1 MSLEFGIYC
10 RDKFVEFIVF
20 LKFWMSSSSV
30 MRASHRFMADERMRQ
45 SMKSVSMFLS
55 LKAVSGSVL
64 SCVGIVVIVS
74 LWTML
79 MLLME
84 ISCPFLIV

>member
-1 MSLEFGIYC
+1 
-10 RDKFVEFIVF
+10 
-20 LKFWMSSSSV
+20 MSSSSV

-74 LWTML
+74 L
-79 MLLME
+79 
-84 ISCPFLIV
+84 

>member
-1 MSLEFGIYC
+1 MTSSLNSLF
-10 RDKFVEFIVF
+10 FS
-20 LKFWMSSSSV
+20 KFWMSSSSV

-74 LWTML
+74 L
-79 MLLME
+79 
-84 ISCPFLIV
+84 